1 MFEHFVVTIA
11 NTPMTRRESFL
22 AAAAPVAAGLLRDAP
37 VPARKLNVVCVG
49 GHPDDP
55 ESGCGG
61 TLARYSAR
69 GHNVTIVYL
78 TRGEAGIPGK
88 THDEAAAI
96 RTDEALKASR
106 VLSATATFA
115 GQIDGS
121 SEITNTRYEE
131 IEKRLNGLRP
141 DVVFTHWPVDTHR
154 DHCAASLLT
163 FQAWY
168 RNGKKYP
175 LVYFEVMSGEQT
187 QQFAPNF
194 YVDVAETWEKKK
206 AACFL
211 HASQD
216 PAEFYGY
223 HEKMERFRGLEY
235 RCERAEAFVVHAQGP
250 LPPVVW

>member
-1 MFEHFVVTIA
+1 MVPIA
-11 NTPMTRRESFL
+11 HMTRRESLL
-22 AAAAPVAAGLLRDAP
+22 AVAAPVAAGIVNGAP
-37 VPARKLNVVCVG
+37 TPSRKLNVVCVG

-69 GHNVTIVYL
+69 GHNVTIIYL

-96 RTDEALKASR
+96 RTDEALKACR
-106 VLSATATFA
+106 VLGATPVFA

-121 SEITNTRYEE
+121 SEITNVRYEAF
-131 IEKRLNGLRP
+131 EKLLNAQQP

-168 RNGKKYP
+168 RTGKKYP

-194 YVDVAETWEKKK
+194 YVDVSETSEKKK
-206 AACFL
+206 EACFL
-211 HASQD
+211 HASQE
-216 PAEFYGY
+216 PSEFYAY
-223 HEKMERFRGLEY
+223 HEQMERFRGLEY
-235 RCERAEAFVVHAQGP
+235 RCKRAEAFVVHSQGP